1 MQEKRFINLHGKKLV
16 KNRNVIKEQKLNKSN
31 NINELKV
38 GSILTYI
45 NLFIS
50 CIIPLFYTPIMLRIL
65 GQSEYGLYSLS
76 NSVISY
82 LSLLTFGM
90 GSAVV
95 QYVTRYRV
103 KKDKKMINGVVGLFI
118 TIYIVLASLVCV
130 VGGVLTLSAESLFVQ
145 GLTDTELSKL
155 KILLLIMTAS
165 TALSFPVSVFSSV
178 VIAYEKYI
186 FRKIFECI
194 STIVAPIFNL
204 FVLFS
209 GYATIGMAVVGFLI
223 QLANLVI
230 FIVYC
235 KKRLEVYPTFKN
247 MPVHMLK
254 EIWGFSAFIFL
265 SSIVDLLY
273 WSTDKVLI
281 GGMLGTIAVAIYNIG
296 GTFTSMLQNL
306 ASAISGVFGTRITQ
320 MVFEKRPI
328 EEFSELL
335 IRIGRIQ
342 YLIVSLVL
350 SGYIVFGTT
359 FLHFWAGDKYAE
371 AYGIGVVTMLPLAVP
386 LIQSVAF
393 STIVAKNKHQFR
405 AIIYALIAIVNVVT
419 TYLAIP
425 QYGIMGAAICT
436 GIAYIL
442 GNGIIMNVYYS
453 KVIHLDIV
461 GFWKNI
467 AKMSMVPLGL
477 ILITKYTITNI
488 FPIKTVSVFGIG
500 VMIYTVVFMVL
511 SWVFTMN
518 DYEKGLILNLIIR
531 LKKGF

>member
-1 MQEKRFINLHGKKLV
+1 MELDEEHKLKKA
-16 KNRNVIKEQKLNKSN
+16 
-31 NINELKV
+31 NELKV

-95 QYVTRYRV
+95 QYITKYRV
-103 KKDKKMINGVVGLFI
+103 KNDKETINGVTGLFL
-118 TIYIVLASLVCV
+118 TIYMVLAGLVCI
-130 VGGVLTLSAESLFVQ
+130 VGIFLMFSAQYFFAKGLSAV
-145 GLTDTELSKL
+145 ELSKF

-165 TALSFPVSVFSSV
+165 TALSFPVSVFSSI

-186 FRKIFECI
+186 FRKVFECI
-194 STIVAPIFNL
+194 TTIMAPIFNL
-204 FVLFS
+204 IVLFS
-209 GYATIGMAVVGFLI
+209 GYATIGMAMVGLLM
-223 QLANLVI
+223 QVANLLI
-230 FIVYC
+230 FKSYC
-235 KKRLEVYPTFKN
+235 KRRLDVYPKFKN
-247 MPVHMLK
+247 MPIHLLK
-254 EIWGFSAFIFL
+254 EIWGFSAFVFL

-281 GGMLGTIAVAIYNIG
+281 GGMLGTVAVAVYNVG

-306 ASAISGVFGTRITQ
+306 SSAISGVFGTRITK

-350 SGYIVFGTT
+350 SGYIVFGPS
-359 FLHFWAGDKYAE
+359 FLYFWAGTEYEA
-371 AYGIGVVTMLPLAVP
+371 AYGIGIVTMVTLAVP

-405 AIIYALIAIVNVVT
+405 AIIYAAIAIVNVTT
-419 TYLAIP
+419 TYFAIP
-425 QYGIMGAAICT
+425 RYGIMGAAVCT
-436 GIAYIL
+436 GLAYVL

-453 KVIHLDIV
+453 KVIKLDII

-467 AKMSMVPLGL
+467 AKMSIVPVGL
-477 ILITKYTITNI
+477 VLITKYIIANVW
-488 FPIKTVSVFGIG
+488 PIKTLMMFVCG
-500 VMIYTVVFMVL
+500 VLIYSILFIVL
-511 SWVFTMN
+511 SWLFTMN
-518 DYEKGLILNLIIR
+518 KYEKGLILNMFAQIKRGVINE
-531 LKKGF
+531 KCAD